1 MVNVSHIDS
10 TGLKAPVGI
19 KLEAFQSVPG
29 QYMQGLI
36 DDEQF
41 HEYLMKEM

>member
-1 MVNVSHIDS
+1 MSHIDS
-10 TGLKAPVGI
+10 IGANAPAGI

-36 DDEQF
+36 DDDQF
-41 HEYLMKEM
+41 HEFIFKEM